1 MANPCLN
8 APVSTPLSQRVSV
21 MPITLHALTDLAD
34 LPFDDFIDVRSPA
47 EFAEDHVPG
56 AMSLPVLSNAERA
69 EVGTIYV
76 QQDRFLARKVGA
88 ALVSR
93 NAAAHLEGP
102 LADRPGGWRPLVYCW
117 RGGQRSRSF
126 ASILKEIGWRT
137 DTIAGGYKA
146 YRKLVVGALYEA
158 PVAARVVLVGG
169 GTGTAKTRLLT
180 HIADAGGQMI
190 DLEAM
195 AEHRGSLFGPMG
207 AVQPSQKMFES
218 RLAQALA
225 GLDPDRPVFVEAE
238 SSKIGDIVLPP
249 SLWKVMIAA
258 PRYEVKAPLEARA
271 GHLVRS
277 YPDMTADADRLE
289 AVLAKLVRYH
299 GHDRVDA
306 WRALAAAGDYA
317 RMAAELVTEHYDPK
331 YTRITRDGAPTPV
344 PLDLPDLEDTTLAEV
359 AARMVRDA
367 ERG

>member
-1 MANPCLN
+1 
-8 APVSTPLSQRVSV
+8 
-21 MPITLHALTDLAD
+21 MPITLTTLTDLAT
-34 LPFDDFIDVRSPA
+34 LPFDALLDVRSPA

-69 EVGTIYV
+69 RVGTIYV

-102 LADRPGGWRPLVYCW
+102 LADMPGSWRPLVYCW

-146 YRKLVVGALYEA
+146 YRALVVTALYNV
-158 PVAARVVLVGG
+158 PVTARVILVGG
-169 GTGTAKTRLLT
+169 GTGTAKTRLLA
-180 HIADAGGQMI
+180 HIAEAGGQVI
-190 DLEAM
+190 DLEAI

-207 AVQPSQKMFES
+207 EAQPSQKMFES
-218 RLAQALA
+218 RLAGAL
-225 GLDPDRPVFVEAE
+225 GGVDPDRPVFVEAE
-238 SSKIGDIVLPP
+238 SSKIGDITLPP
-249 SLWKVMIAA
+249 SLWKAMIAA

-271 GHLVRS
+271 AHLVRS
-277 YPDMTADADRLE
+277 YPDMTGDPGKLE
-289 AVLAKLVRYH
+289 NVLAKLVRYH
-299 GHDRVDA
+299 GHERVDA

-317 RMAAELVTEHYDPK
+317 RMAADLVTEHYDPK
-331 YTRITRDGAPTPV
+331 YTRISRDGAPTPE
-344 PLDLPDLEDTTLAEV
+344 PLDLPDLEDTTLAEA
-359 AARMVRDA
+359 AARMLTA
-367 ERG
+367 LGS